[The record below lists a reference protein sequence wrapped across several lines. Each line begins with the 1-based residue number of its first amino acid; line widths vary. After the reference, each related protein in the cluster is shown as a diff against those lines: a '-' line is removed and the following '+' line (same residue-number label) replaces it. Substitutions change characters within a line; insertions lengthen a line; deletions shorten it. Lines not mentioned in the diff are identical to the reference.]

1 MLLKLQQACEA
12 LDLVKMQILI
22 HVLGWAQDSPG
33 GPVSTLQITRP

>member
-22 HVLGWAQDSPG
+22 MFWG
-33 GPVSTLQITRP
+33 GSKILLVVQ